1 MNDTKSTTDK
11 TLHVDV
17 KKTLTLKPKSD
28 TNVVRQSFSHGRS
41 KAVVVETKKKRPI
54 LKPGEVEPAAVRP
67 NAAAPAAAPSVA
79 PTPPA
84 APAVAAA
91 PAAAPAP
98 APAPVVAPAPV

>member
-41 KAVVVETKKKRPI
+41 KAVVVQTKKKRI
-54 LKPGEVEPAAVRP
+54 LKPGEVAAPEPAPRAEVP
-67 NAAAPAAAPSVA
+67 EA
-79 PTPPA
+79 
-84 APAVAAA
+84 
-91 PAAAPAP
+91 
-98 APAPVVAPAPV
+98 